1 MSSQHQNGQWKVI
14 DESRDVDRSCDS
26 EDEAQTIKNDMISL
40 GADGQD
46 IQIVPPSEIDSKPAE
61 SDDSGEVNEQ
71 EPQQAEVLEV
81 QEAPTERDADE
92 IQTASEDVFA
102 KSPIEWFGGKESPF
116 IDQINHRNGS
126 SLDLNKDGTQFV
138 ANVLGF
144 EVSAECEVTAYES
157 EFEYSRYRAT
167 CIRPDGR
174 EFNAVGDCHIEEQGK
189 NKEDLERMAETRAK
203 KRAVKW
209 ASAGGV
215 EAIKEMQE

>member
-1 MSSQHQNGQWKVI
+1 
-14 DESRDVDRSCDS
+14 
-26 EDEAQTIKNDMISL
+26 MISL

-46 IQIVPPSEIDSKPAE
+46 IQIVPPDNASEAPESNDSRE
-61 SDDSGEVNEQ
+61 QVEQ

-81 QEAPTERDADE
+81 QETSAERDPAVIEQSD
-92 IQTASEDVFA
+92 EDVFE
-102 KSPIEWFGGKESPF
+102 KSPIEWFGGEENPEESPF
-116 IDQINHRNGS
+116 IDRINHRNGS

-138 ANVLGF
+138 SNVLGF
-144 EVSAECEVTAYES
+144 EVHAKCEVTAYETDY
-157 EFEYSRYRAT
+157 EYSRYRAT

-203 KRAVKW
+203 KRSVKW

-215 EAIKEMQE
+215 EAIREFRE